1 MALATNNLLF
11 HSRLSGSDI
20 LGDTIRRLNVAKL
33 TSLDFAHAIMAKHGV
48 TSGIDHPHRSFIFRA
63 FNDWQDETGTV
74 TLASSH
80 PNQRIHQHPLRNNT
94 NEGGVKESV
103 PLATSHR
110 GNGVFKQQSVGATFL
125 SSAPLSRIKRTLAGN
140 ETATAT
146 AKQIGRLI
154 QRKPLSNNQNS
165 IGITSAM
172 TNVAGDTTASKTQP
186 SAGVT
191 SSSDVSF
198 SKGNK
203 NTLTS
208 NSAATATAKQIGR
221 LIQRKP
227 VLNNQNGIGITS
239 PMTSGTGDK
248 TVRTLFPLTWKSYLS
263 KTARG
268 SEPGHPMRSLTSA
281 WPSARLNM
289 TLQKKAPTNH
299 SLSSPADIKNTTSEK
314 TIRNNPVTVALPTRL
329 SALLPLVY
337 KRIGTN
343 SIMSELSTERGL
355 KSNISNPL
363 LSPVSRRG
371 LLIQR
376 KPLMSNSYGVSNQTL
391 STRSDGVQSAGL
403 EQRSPQG
410 TFAPVTSHAKGIGR
424 ILSTATTRGSNALI
438 PGKESLLHHGIPRVE
453 SDSITRSILT
463 PDFNQSMKNVGRD
476 SSTLASSA
484 PLLSFF
490 TAPDLSHRILANSFS
505 NRLIKQTLSN
515 TSHHQSR
522 VHLPLNPVG
531 TRGVLAK
538 HEPLL
543 SNTTKLS
550 NTTQKSNRNFNDS
563 FSSAVALI
571 NGRVITGNDMATTK
585 NLYAV
590 PSSSPINNE
599 ESRIRRLEG
608 KTFVENVTRPQ
619 LTLVSNNSF
628 AKDTGNAELTLHSP
642 RQERSLS
649 SEPSLEIS
657 HVQSELQ
664 SENHSGSLI
673 ANEKVAHSPAST
685 SNLSAEALADKVYRI
700 LERRLTIE
708 RERRGIY

>member
-172 TNVAGDTTASKTQP
+172 TNVAGDTTAS
-186 SAGVT
+186 
-191 SSSDVSF
+191 
-198 SKGNK
+198 
-203 NTLTS
+203 
-208 NSAATATAKQIGR
+208 
-221 LIQRKP
+221 
-227 VLNNQNGIGITS
+227 
-239 PMTSGTGDK
+239 
-248 TVRTLFPLTWKSYLS
+248 TLFPLTWKSYLS

-563 FSSAVALI
+563 FSSAVALL

>member
-140 ETATAT
+140 ET
-146 AKQIGRLI
+146 
-154 QRKPLSNNQNS
+154 
-165 IGITSAM
+165 
-172 TNVAGDTTASKTQP
+172 
-186 SAGVT
+186 
-191 SSSDVSF
+191 
-198 SKGNK
+198 
-203 NTLTS
+203 
-208 NSAATATAKQIGR
+208 ATATAKQIGR